1 MSEFRSS
8 QQSGSGFVRRH
19 RWLDPFIAEVDVA
32 LQVLAG
38 AASAAR
44 PNPSGPVVAGQDELG
59 DRQQKKHAA
68 GLMRINQVGEVC
80 AQALYRGQAAACRD
94 AETLALLRE
103 AASEEIDHLAWCN
116 QRLKE
121 LHSRPSVLNPL
132 WYAGSFALGVFA
144 GRAGVARSLGFMA
157 ETERQV
163 EAHLEDHLTSL
174 PEQDARSRRI
184 VEQMKLDEA
193 SHRMTAQAHG
203 AAELP
208 APVTVLMTWMSK
220 VMTTAAYRI

>member
-8 QQSGSGFVRRH
+8 RQSEPRFVRRH
-19 RWLDPFIAEVDVA
+19 SWLDPFIAEVDVA

-38 AASAAR
+38 GSRAAR
-44 PNPSGPVVAGQDELG
+44 PNPAGPVVAGQDELG

-121 LHSRPSVLNPL
+121 LHSLPSVLNPL

-174 PEQDARSRRI
+174 PEQDVRSRRI
-184 VEQMKLDEA
+184 VEQMKRDEA

-203 AAELP
+203 AAALP